1 VDEVM
6 NKVLITYFMETHASQ
21 SGTGVGATRVIFY
34 DTIEHLYQYIDHE
47 IYMNS
52 LLKLPEGES
61 VGFILHPAT
70 EDDVYEKP
78 VMWALGEEEVDD

>member
-1 VDEVM
+1 M
-6 NKVLITYFMETHASQ
+6 NKVLITYFMEAHVSQ
-21 SGTGVGATRVIFY
+21 SGTGVGATHIVFY
-34 DTIEHLYQYIDHE
+34 DTLEHLYQYIEHE
-47 IYMNS
+47 MYMNS

-70 EDDVYEKP
+70 EADIYEKP